1 MQTSFD
7 FDEKKLNEIPVV
19 FLDTETTGLYPA
31 LGHRVI
37 EIGAV
42 RLEEGKKVGEFQ
54 TLLNPERPIDKR
66 ASKVNHI
73 YDQDVANSPK
83 FADIEPALSE
93 FIDGS
98 LLIAHNAVFDAGF
111 MGREYQLVRSD
122 LTVDHLPLPN
132 PWLCTFKLA
141 RQYFSFGRNNL
152 AYIAHSLG
160 IRVGQT
166 HRALSDVL
174 LTWRVFERM
183 ALELE
188 KKYKFKT
195 VGDLLFAQGES
206 IYTPPVIDIELP
218 DLLAEG
224 LSKKEDLIIR
234 YYGEKEITR
243 RRITPLYA
251 TRHEAD
257 TYFIAFCHLRQE
269 QRTFRVE
276 RILSAEVASP

>member
-1 MQTSFD
+1 MQTIFD
-7 FDEKKLNEIPVV
+7 FDEKSLQEIPVV
-19 FLDTETTGLYPA
+19 YLDTETTGLYPA

-37 EIGAV
+37 ELGAV
-42 RLEEGKKVGEFQ
+42 RLEGGKKVGEFQ
-54 TLLNPERPIDKR
+54 TLLNPERPIEKR
-66 ASKVNHI
+66 ASKINHI
-73 YDQDVANSPK
+73 YDQDVIDSPK
-83 FADIEPALSE
+83 FRDIAPALSE
-93 FIDGS
+93 FIDGA

-111 MGREYQLVRSD
+111 VGQEYQLINPN
-122 LTVDHLPLPN
+122 LQVDSLPLPN

-174 LTWRVFERM
+174 LTWHVFKRM
-183 ALELE
+183 AIELE

-195 VGDLLFAQGES
+195 VGDLLFAQGEP
-206 IYTPPVIDIELP
+206 IYTPPVIAIDLP
-218 DLLAEG
+218 DLLAQG
-224 LSKKEDLIIR
+224 LSNREDLIIR

-243 RRITPLYA
+243 RRVTPLYS
-251 TRHEAD
+251 TRHESD
-257 TYFIAFCHLRQE
+257 TYYIAYCHLRQE

-276 RILSAEVASP
+276 RILSAEVAPR